1 MSSSESKRLTG
12 IITEFL
18 SESKIMAK
26 QGSPKP
32 GKRRVRAAG
41 LHVRISERSRNGVRD
56 MAAKRRVPIH
66 AVVEA
71 AINAYLS
78 PGAQDQRDAMLG
90 RQINRLSRGVESA
103 DFSAKLLVAMLR
115 YLIELELSFLP
126 EPGTEEERS
135 DVTAKG
141 ARRFD
146 RFEQWLTRQLVD
158 PENLY
163 QRLQAE
169 FQASVDD
176 FTQE

>member
-1 MSSSESKRLTG
+1 
-12 IITEFL
+12 
-18 SESKIMAK
+18 MAK
-26 QGSPKP
+26 QGSKP
-32 GKRRVRAAG
+32 AKRRARPAG
-41 LHVRISERSRNGVRD
+41 LHVRISERSQNGVRE

-66 AVVEA
+66 AIVEA
-71 AINAYLS
+71 AISAYLS

-90 RQINRLSRGVESA
+90 RHINRLSRGVESA
-103 DFSAKLLVAMLR
+103 EFSAKLMVAMLR

-135 DVTAKG
+135 QVTAKG

-163 QRLQAE
+163 QRLQTE
-169 FQASVDD
+169 FQASIGD
-176 FTQE
+176 FTHEG

>member
-1 MSSSESKRLTG
+1 MSRTKAE
-12 IITEFL
+12 
-18 SESKIMAK
+18 
-26 QGSPKP
+26 
-32 GKRRVRAAG
+32 RRARPAG

-66 AVVEA
+66 AIVEA

-78 PGAQDQRDAMLG
+78 PAAQDQRDAMLG

-103 DFSAKLLVAMLR
+103 EFSTKLLVAMLR

-126 EPGTEEERS
+126 EPGTDQERT
-135 DVTAKG
+135 DVATKG

-158 PENLY
+158 PGNLY
-163 QRLQAE
+163 QRIQAE
-169 FQASVDD
+169 FLTSPED
-176 FTQE
+176 FSIDV